1 MKRAGEIWLS
11 MARDLYV
18 EPGRNMKIIG
28 DDDEPDTVTL
38 MQPKMG
44 DQGSLEYANDLTE
57 ATFDVVSTVG
67 PSSSSQKSATVR
79 AITGMMTITQDPQ
92 TLSVLGAMAMMNM
105 EGEGIGDV
113 KAYFRKQLITMGVIK
128 PTEKEAEDMAMEAQN
143 QQEDPNSVALRAMAE
158 EAQAKAALARADVID
173 TIADAGLKEARTAE
187 TEAKTMKTLSDI
199 ENNDEYLTLEAL
211 KNM

>member
-1 MKRAGEIWLS
+1 
-11 MARDLYV
+11 
-18 EPGRNMKIIG
+18 
-28 DDDEPDTVTL
+28 
-38 MQPKMG
+38 
-44 DQGSLEYANDLTE
+44 
-57 ATFDVVSTVG
+57 
-67 PSSSSQKSATVR
+67 
-79 AITGMMTITQDPQ
+79 MMTITQDPQ

-128 PTEKEAEDMAMEAQN
+128 PTEKEAEEMAMEAQN

>member
-1 MKRAGEIWLS
+1 
-11 MARDLYV
+11 
-18 EPGRNMKIIG
+18 
-28 DDDEPDTVTL
+28 
-38 MQPKMG
+38 
-44 DQGSLEYANDLTE
+44 
-57 ATFDVVSTVG
+57 
-67 PSSSSQKSATVR
+67 
-79 AITGMMTITQDPQ
+79 MTITQDPQ

-128 PTEKEAEDMAMEAQN
+128 PTEKEAEEMAMEAQN